1 MIRTLALRNRK
12 DFVKDLK
19 TSQMGRFLS
28 SRNNLA
34 WVDLEHPSSREFEIL
49 KNVFDFHPLALEDS
63 QQPSELPKIDHFDD
77 HIFIVFHKLGYNM
90 KEKEAEMKEYN
101 IFLGKN
107 FIVTVHYFESEDI
120 NGIME
125 LYRKNPRLFAKGCDF
140 ALHRIIDST
149 VDKYLPMVNQW
160 DNRLEELEDRVI
172 EGKRENVMEEI
183 LSIKRD
189 IAELKKS
196 VAPQREVI
204 NRLTRKDFR
213 FISEKAKVY
222 FTDIYDHINRVYSIL
237 EMDRELTAGIFDAYL
252 SVTSHKMNE
261 VMKALTIIATI
272 FIPLTF
278 VTGLYGMNFRFM
290 PEIEWQH
297 GYLMAWT
304 VMIAIAV
311 IMLAYFKK
319 KDWL

>member
-1 MIRTLALRNRK
+1 MIRILAFRNDENIVKDIKTSDIRKFLSNRK
-12 DFVKDLK
+12 
-19 TSQMGRFLS
+19 
-28 SRNNLA
+28 NLL
-34 WVDLEHPSSREFEIL
+34 WIDLESPGHRDFDVL
-49 KNVFDFHPLALEDS
+49 KEVFDFHPLALEDS
-63 QQPSELPKIDHFDD
+63 QQPSELPKIDQFDD
-77 HIFIVFHKLGYNM
+77 HVFIVFHKLGYNAE
-90 KEKEAEMKEYN
+90 EKEAEMKEYN

-107 FIVTVHYFESEDI
+107 FIVTVHYFESEDV
-120 NGIME
+120 NNIME
-125 LYRKNPRLFAKGCDF
+125 LYRRKPNLFAKGCDF
-140 ALHRIIDST
+140 VLHRIIDST

-160 DNRLEELEDRVI
+160 DNRLDDLEDRVI
-172 EGKRENVMEEI
+172 EGNKENVMEEI
-183 LSIKRD
+183 LAIKRD

-252 SVTSHKMNE
+252 SMTSHRMNE

-278 VTGLYGMNFRFM
+278 ITGIYGMNFSNM
-290 PEIEWQH
+290 PEIEWTW
-297 GYLMAWT
+297 GYPFSWA
-304 VMIAIAV
+304 VMIAISL

-319 KDWL
+319 KEWV